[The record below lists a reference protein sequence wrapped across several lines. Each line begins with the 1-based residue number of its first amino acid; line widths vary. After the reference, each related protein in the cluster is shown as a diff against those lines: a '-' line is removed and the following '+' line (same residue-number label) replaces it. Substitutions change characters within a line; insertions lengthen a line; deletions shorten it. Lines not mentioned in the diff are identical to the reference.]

1 MWTLIDPR
9 VKCDYRVSE
18 SSVSNSNTCKSF
30 ATNCKFFSSKASFS
44 PPPILRV
51 WCQRVSKGRRDSG
64 RTWEREEASTESDCG
79 AYVHQEI
86 CGHIATPGGQRRC
99 RAVKRF
105 ATTKKRPIKYEL
117 KKKKKKRLTQFMR
130 NLQNPV
136 LNLAFT
142 FGFNHIHNFSHQR
155 NRSTL
160 KGWFGFSE
168 FVPIERLM
176 YLGLFHLF
184 AASGFTRVTSDA
196 VTRLELVTNTRT
208 YRQTESEREIDART
222 HYRKMWSLFV
232 VVCLQSGYV
241 CNNYFE
247 SVSQFFSFIL
257 NVCQISTKSKK
268 AVEKKIWN
276 KHTDVYY
283 YN

>member
-1 MWTLIDPR
+1 
-9 VKCDYRVSE
+9 
-18 SSVSNSNTCKSF
+18 
-30 ATNCKFFSSKASFS
+30 
-44 PPPILRV
+44 
-51 WCQRVSKGRRDSG
+51 
-64 RTWEREEASTESDCG
+64 
-79 AYVHQEI
+79 
-86 CGHIATPGGQRRC
+86 
-99 RAVKRF
+99 
-105 ATTKKRPIKYEL
+105 
-117 KKKKKKRLTQFMR
+117 MR

-176 YLGLFHLF
+176 YLRLFHLF
-184 AASGFTRVTSDA
+184 AASGFKTGTCDKHA
-196 VTRLELVTNTRT
+196 
-208 YRQTESEREIDART
+208 YIQTDREREREIDART